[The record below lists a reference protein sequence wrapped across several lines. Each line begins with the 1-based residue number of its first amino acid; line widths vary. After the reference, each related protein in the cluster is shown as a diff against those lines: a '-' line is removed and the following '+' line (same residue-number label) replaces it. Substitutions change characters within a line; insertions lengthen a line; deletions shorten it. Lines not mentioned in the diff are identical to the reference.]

1 MENINFMILNNG
13 IIYKFIKFIF
23 FMLLH
28 LHNPLKK
35 KKKNLM
41 MRNNTIDF
49 LTILSPLNAL
59 VSFFLHLKLRFLQ
72 KKKRKNI

>member
-35 KKKNLM
+35 KKKK
-41 MRNNTIDF
+41 
-49 LTILSPLNAL
+49 LNDA
-59 VSFFLHLKLRFLQ
+59 K
-72 KKKRKNI
+72 